1 MAAHGSAFPIAKLAL
16 NNSVPPILM
25 ASLRMGLVLIILIPF
40 WRFRI
45 PNKKYFLPLLAFS
58 ISMGVMV
65 YVFMNLSLYH
75 SSIISPIIVGSQFSP
90 IKSLAT
96 LPMALSIVGVAI
108 FAIFAAKL
116 MSIIGRRAG
125 FIFASVG
132 SSLAALMAAYS
143 IIIES
148 FLLFNLGCF
157 LLGAGVAFSHQYRF
171 AAVETVSKDMAPKAI
186 SIILLAGIGS
196 AFIGPN
202 LANISKEI
210 IPEHLYAGSYIALA
224 ILTLSS
230 TIFLLFYKDNHKP
243 NNFVKKDTRSY
254 FELISQPRFL
264 QALIASAFAY
274 AVMSFLMTATPIS
287 MHVME
292 KISLSKTGL
301 VIQLHIAAMFL
312 PSLITGNLIKK
323 FGHSKIMYAG
333 VVLFS
338 ITILTSLFE
347 QNFVNYLTAL
357 VFLGFGWNFLFISGT
372 SLLVLTYKEDEKFK
386 AQGFNDLIV
395 YSIQAVASLS
405 AGIFLNLTSWKT
417 MNLIC
422 IIFLIIIVISTLRAD
437 FKEKK

>member
-1 MAAHGSAFPIAKLAL
+1 MGHVHG
-16 NNSVPPILM
+16 
-25 ASLRMGLVLIILIPF
+25 RQ
-40 WRFRI
+40 
-45 PNKKYFLPLLAFS
+45 
-58 ISMGVMV
+58 V
-65 YVFMNLSLYH
+65 YVLMNKNLWLLILSQIFAFTAAPVTVFL
-75 SSIISPIIVGSQFSP
+75 SGIIGSQFSP
-90 IKSLAT
+90 IRSLAT

-108 FAIFAAKL
+108 FAIFAAKV

-171 AAVETVSKDMAPKAI
+171 AAVETVNKDMAPKAI

-210 IPEHLYAGSYIALA
+210 ISEHLYAGSYIALA

-333 VVLFS
+333 VFLFS

-422 IIFLIIIVISTLRAD
+422 IIFLIIIFISTLRAD

>member
-1 MAAHGSAFPIAKLAL
+1 MNKNLWLLILSQIFAFTAAPVTVFLSG
-16 NNSVPPILM
+16 
-25 ASLRMGLVLIILIPF
+25 II
-40 WRFRI
+40 
-45 PNKKYFLPLLAFS
+45 
-58 ISMGVMV
+58 
-65 YVFMNLSLYH
+65 
-75 SSIISPIIVGSQFSP
+75 GSQFSP

-96 LPMALSIVGVAI
+96 LPMALSIVGIAI
-108 FAIFAAKL
+108 FAFFAAKI

-125 FIFASVG
+125 FILASVG
-132 SSLAALMAAYS
+132 SSLAALMASYS

-171 AAVETVSKDMAPKAI
+171 AAVETVNKDMAPKAI

-210 IPEHLYAGSYIALA
+210 ISDHLYAGSYVALA

-230 TIFLLFYKDNHKP
+230 TIFLLFYEDNHRP
-243 NNFVKKDTRSY
+243 SNFVKKNTRSY
-254 FELISQPRFL
+254 FELIGQPRFL
-264 QALIASAFAY
+264 QALIASSFAY

-292 KISLSKTGL
+292 KISLAKTGL

-323 FGHSKIMYAG
+323 FGHSKIMYSG
-333 VVLFS
+333 VFLFS

-347 QNFVNYLTAL
+347 QNFINYLIAL
-357 VFLGFGWNFLFISGT
+357 IFLGFGWNFLFISGT
-372 SLLVLTYKEDEKFK
+372 SLLVLSYKEEEKFK

-395 YSIQAVASLS
+395 YTVQAIASLS
-405 AGIFLNLTSWKT
+405 AGIFISLTSWKT
-417 MNLIC
+417 MNLVC
-422 IIFLIIIVISTLRAD
+422 IIFLIIIIISTFRAD
-437 FKEKK
+437 LKQRS

>member
-1 MAAHGSAFPIAKLAL
+1 
-16 NNSVPPILM
+16 
-25 ASLRMGLVLIILIPF
+25 MGHVYG
-40 WRFRI
+40 RQ
-45 PNKKYFLPLLAFS
+45 
-58 ISMGVMV
+58 V
-65 YVFMNLSLYH
+65 YVLMNKNLWLLILSQIFAFTAAPVTVFL
-75 SSIISPIIVGSQFSP
+75 SGIIGSQFSP

-108 FAIFAAKL
+108 FAIFAAKV

-422 IIFLIIIVISTLRAD
+422 IIFLIIIFISTLRAD

>member
-1 MAAHGSAFPIAKLAL
+1 MGHVHG
-16 NNSVPPILM
+16 
-25 ASLRMGLVLIILIPF
+25 RQ
-40 WRFRI
+40 
-45 PNKKYFLPLLAFS
+45 
-58 ISMGVMV
+58 V
-65 YVFMNLSLYH
+65 YVLMNKNLWLLILSQIFAFTAAPVTVFL
-75 SSIISPIIVGSQFSP
+75 SGIIGSQFSP
-90 IKSLAT
+90 IRSLAT

-108 FAIFAAKL
+108 FAIFAAKV

-210 IPEHLYAGSYIALA
+210 ISEHLYAGSYIALA

-323 FGHSKIMYAG
+323 FGHSKIMNAG

>member
-1 MAAHGSAFPIAKLAL
+1 MNKNLWLLILSQIFAFTAAPVTVFLSG
-16 NNSVPPILM
+16 
-25 ASLRMGLVLIILIPF
+25 II
-40 WRFRI
+40 
-45 PNKKYFLPLLAFS
+45 
-58 ISMGVMV
+58 
-65 YVFMNLSLYH
+65 
-75 SSIISPIIVGSQFSP
+75 GSQFSP

-96 LPMALSIVGVAI
+96 LPMALSIVGIAI
-108 FAIFAAKL
+108 FAFFAAKI

-125 FIFASVG
+125 FILASVG
-132 SSLAALMAAYS
+132 SSLAALMASYS

-171 AAVETVSKDMAPKAI
+171 AAVETVNKDMAPKAI

-210 IPEHLYAGSYIALA
+210 ISDHLYAGSYVALA

-230 TIFLLFYKDNHKP
+230 TIFLLFYEDNHRP
-243 NNFVKKDTRSY
+243 SNFIKKNTRSY
-254 FELISQPRFL
+254 LELIGQPRFL
-264 QALIASAFAY
+264 QALIASSFAY

-292 KISLSKTGL
+292 KISLAKTGL

-323 FGHSKIMYAG
+323 FGHSKIMYSG
-333 VVLFS
+333 VLLFS

-347 QNFVNYLTAL
+347 QNFINYLIAL
-357 VFLGFGWNFLFISGT
+357 IFLGFGWNFLFISGT
-372 SLLVLTYKEDEKFK
+372 SLLVLSYKEEEKFK

-395 YSIQAVASLS
+395 YTVQAIASLS
-405 AGIFLNLTSWKT
+405 AGIFISLTSWKT
-417 MNLIC
+417 MNLVC
-422 IIFLIIIVISTLRAD
+422 IIFLIIIIISTKRD
-437 FKEKK
+437 DIKERK

>member
-1 MAAHGSAFPIAKLAL
+1 MNKNLWLLILSQIFAFTAAPVTVFLSG
-16 NNSVPPILM
+16 
-25 ASLRMGLVLIILIPF
+25 II
-40 WRFRI
+40 
-45 PNKKYFLPLLAFS
+45 
-58 ISMGVMV
+58 
-65 YVFMNLSLYH
+65 
-75 SSIISPIIVGSQFSP
+75 GSQFSP

-96 LPMALSIVGVAI
+96 LPMALSIVGIAI
-108 FAIFAAKL
+108 FAFFAAKI

-125 FIFASVG
+125 FILASVG
-132 SSLAALMAAYS
+132 SSLAALMASYS

-171 AAVETVSKDMAPKAI
+171 AAVETVNKDMAPKAI

-210 IPEHLYAGSYIALA
+210 ISDHLYAGSYVALA

-230 TIFLLFYKDNHKP
+230 TIFLLFYEDNHRP
-243 NNFVKKDTRSY
+243 SNFVKKNTRSY
-254 FELISQPRFL
+254 FELITQPRFL
-264 QALIASAFAY
+264 QALIASSFAY

-292 KISLSKTGL
+292 KISLAKTGL

-323 FGHSKIMYAG
+323 FGHSKIMYLG
-333 VVLFS
+333 VLLFS

-347 QNFVNYLTAL
+347 QNFINYLIAL
-357 VFLGFGWNFLFISGT
+357 IFLGFGWNFLFISGT
-372 SLLVLTYKEDEKFK
+372 SLLVLSYKEEEKFK

-395 YSIQAVASLS
+395 YTVQAIASLS
-405 AGIFLNLTSWKT
+405 AGIFISLTSWKT
-417 MNLIC
+417 MNLVC
-422 IIFLIIIVISTLRAD
+422 IIFLIIIIISTFRAD
-437 FKEKK
+437 LKQKS

>member
-1 MAAHGSAFPIAKLAL
+1 MNKNLWLLILSQIFAFTAAPVTVFLSG
-16 NNSVPPILM
+16 
-25 ASLRMGLVLIILIPF
+25 II
-40 WRFRI
+40 
-45 PNKKYFLPLLAFS
+45 
-58 ISMGVMV
+58 
-65 YVFMNLSLYH
+65 
-75 SSIISPIIVGSQFSP
+75 GSQFSP

-108 FAIFAAKL
+108 FAIFAAKI

-125 FIFASVG
+125 FILASIG
-132 SSLAALMAAYS
+132 SSLAALMASYS

-157 LLGAGVAFSHQYRF
+157 ILGAGVAFSHQYRF
-171 AAVETVSKDMAPKAI
+171 AAVETVNKDMAPKAI

-210 IPEHLYAGSYIALA
+210 ISDHLYAGSYVALA

-230 TIFLLFYKDNHKP
+230 TIFLLFYEDNHRP
-243 NNFVKKDTRSY
+243 SNFVKKNTRSY
-254 FELISQPRFL
+254 FELIGQPRFL
-264 QALIASAFAY
+264 QALIASSFAY

-292 KISLSKTGL
+292 KISLAKTGL
-301 VIQLHIAAMFL
+301 VIQLHITAMFL

-323 FGHSKIMYAG
+323 FGHSKIMYSG
-333 VVLFS
+333 VLLFS

-347 QNFVNYLTAL
+347 QNFINYLIAL
-357 VFLGFGWNFLFISGT
+357 IFLGFGWNFLFISGT
-372 SLLVLTYKEDEKFK
+372 SLLVLSYKEEEKFK

-395 YSIQAVASLS
+395 YTVQAIASLS
-405 AGIFLNLTSWKT
+405 AGIFISLTSWKT
-417 MNLIC
+417 MNLVC
-422 IIFLIIIVISTLRAD
+422 IIFLIIIIISTFRAD
-437 FKEKK
+437 LKQRS

>member
-1 MAAHGSAFPIAKLAL
+1 
-16 NNSVPPILM
+16 
-25 ASLRMGLVLIILIPF
+25 
-40 WRFRI
+40 
-45 PNKKYFLPLLAFS
+45 
-58 ISMGVMV
+58 
-65 YVFMNLSLYH
+65 
-75 SSIISPIIVGSQFSP
+75 
-90 IKSLAT
+90 
-96 LPMALSIVGVAI
+96 
-108 FAIFAAKL
+108 
-116 MSIIGRRAG
+116 
-125 FIFASVG
+125 
-132 SSLAALMAAYS
+132 
-143 IIIES
+143 
-148 FLLFNLGCF
+148 
-157 LLGAGVAFSHQYRF
+157 
-171 AAVETVSKDMAPKAI
+171 
-186 SIILLAGIGS
+186 
-196 AFIGPN
+196 
-202 LANISKEI
+202 
-210 IPEHLYAGSYIALA
+210 
-224 ILTLSS
+224 
-230 TIFLLFYKDNHKP
+230 
-243 NNFVKKDTRSY
+243 
-254 FELISQPRFL
+254 
-264 QALIASAFAY
+264 
-274 AVMSFLMTATPIS
+274 MTATPIS

-437 FKEKK
+437 FKEKQ

>member
-1 MAAHGSAFPIAKLAL
+1 MNKNLWLLILSQIFAFTAAPVTVFLSG
-16 NNSVPPILM
+16 
-25 ASLRMGLVLIILIPF
+25 II
-40 WRFRI
+40 
-45 PNKKYFLPLLAFS
+45 
-58 ISMGVMV
+58 
-65 YVFMNLSLYH
+65 
-75 SSIISPIIVGSQFSP
+75 GSQFSP

-96 LPMALSIVGVAI
+96 LPMALSIVGIAI
-108 FAIFAAKL
+108 FAFFAAKI

-125 FIFASVG
+125 FILASVG
-132 SSLAALMAAYS
+132 SSLASLMASYS

-171 AAVETVSKDMAPKAI
+171 AAVETVDKDMAPKAI

-210 IPEHLYAGSYIALA
+210 ILDHLYAGSYVALA

-230 TIFLLFYKDNHKP
+230 TIFLLFYEDNHRP
-243 NNFVKKDTRSY
+243 NNLIKKNTRSY
-254 FELISQPRFL
+254 FELITQPRFL
-264 QALIASAFAY
+264 QALIASSFAY

-292 KISLSKTGL
+292 KISLAKTGL

-323 FGHSKIMYAG
+323 FGHSKIMYLG
-333 VVLFS
+333 VLLFS

-347 QNFVNYLTAL
+347 QNFKNYLIAL
-357 VFLGFGWNFLFISGT
+357 IFLGFGWNFLFISGT
-372 SLLVLTYKEDEKFK
+372 SLLVLSYKEEEKFK

-395 YSIQAVASLS
+395 YTVQAIASLS
-405 AGIFLNLTSWKT
+405 AGIFISLTSWKT
-417 MNLIC
+417 MNLVC
-422 IIFLIIIVISTLRAD
+422 IIFLIIIVISTFRAD
-437 FKEKK
+437 LKQRI

>member
-1 MAAHGSAFPIAKLAL
+1 MNKNLWLLILSQIFAFTAAPVTVFLSGIIGSK
-16 NNSVPPILM
+16 
-25 ASLRMGLVLIILIPF
+25 
-40 WRFRI
+40 
-45 PNKKYFLPLLAFS
+45 
-58 ISMGVMV
+58 
-65 YVFMNLSLYH
+65 
-75 SSIISPIIVGSQFSP
+75 FSP

-96 LPMALSIVGVAI
+96 LPMALSIVGIAI
-108 FAIFAAKL
+108 FAIFAAKV

-125 FIFASVG
+125 FMFASIG
-132 SSLAALMAAYS
+132 SSISSLLAAYS

-148 FLLFNLGCF
+148 FILFNFSCF

-171 AAVETVSKDMAPKAI
+171 AAVETVKKDMAPKAI

-202 LANISKEI
+202 VANITKEFI
-210 IPEHLYAGSYIALA
+210 AKHLYAGSYIALA
-224 ILTLSS
+224 VLTLIS
-230 TIFLLFYKDNHKP
+230 TIFLIFYKDGHHSNKIT
-243 NNFVKKDTRSY
+243 KKTTRSY
-254 FELISQPRFL
+254 SELVSQPRFL

-292 KISLSKTGL
+292 KISLTKTGL

-312 PSLITGNLIKK
+312 PSLVTGNLIKK
-323 FGHSKIMYAG
+323 FGHSKIMYGG

-347 QNFVNYLTAL
+347 QNLTNYLIAL

-372 SLLVLTYKEDEKFK
+372 SLLVLSYRENEKFK

-395 YSIQAVASLS
+395 YSIQAIASLS
-405 AGIFLNLTSWKT
+405 AGVFLTLTSWKT

-422 IIFLIIIVISTLRAD
+422 IIFLILIILSTLRAD
-437 FKEKK
+437 FKERR

>member
-1 MAAHGSAFPIAKLAL
+1 MNKNLWLLILSQIFAFTAAPVTVFLSG
-16 NNSVPPILM
+16 
-25 ASLRMGLVLIILIPF
+25 II
-40 WRFRI
+40 
-45 PNKKYFLPLLAFS
+45 
-58 ISMGVMV
+58 
-65 YVFMNLSLYH
+65 
-75 SSIISPIIVGSQFSP
+75 GSQFSP

-96 LPMALSIVGVAI
+96 LPMALSIVGTAI

-132 SSLAALMAAYS
+132 TSIISLTAAYS
-143 IIIES
+143 IVIES
-148 FLLFNLGCF
+148 FILFNLACF
-157 LLGAGVAFSHQYRF
+157 LIGAGVAFSHQYRF
-171 AAVETVSKDMAPKAI
+171 AAVETVDRELAPKAI

-210 IPEHLYAGSYIALA
+210 IPQHLYVGSYIALSA
-224 ILTLSS
+224 LTLTS
-230 TIFLLFYKDNHKP
+230 TIFLLFYKDGHKK
-243 NNFVKKDTRSY
+243 NNIIKKSSRSY

-292 KISLSKTGL
+292 KISLTKTGF

-323 FGHSKIMYAG
+323 FGHSKIMYSG

-338 ITILTSLFE
+338 ITLLLSLFE
-347 QNFVNYLTAL
+347 QNFLNYLIAL
-357 VFLGFGWNFLFISGT
+357 IFLGLGWNFLFISGT
-372 SLLVLTYKEDEKFK
+372 SLLVLSYREEEKFK

-395 YSIQAVASLS
+395 YTVQAIASLS
-405 AGIFLNLTSWKT
+405 AGVFISLSSWKT
-417 MNLIC
+417 MNLVC

>member
-1 MAAHGSAFPIAKLAL
+1 
-16 NNSVPPILM
+16 
-25 ASLRMGLVLIILIPF
+25 MGHVYG
-40 WRFRI
+40 RQ
-45 PNKKYFLPLLAFS
+45 
-58 ISMGVMV
+58 V
-65 YVFMNLSLYH
+65 YVLMNKNLWLLILSQIFAFTAAPVTVFL
-75 SSIISPIIVGSQFSP
+75 SGIIGSQFSP

-108 FAIFAAKL
+108 FAIFAAKV
-116 MSIIGRRAG
+116 MSVIGRRAG
-125 FIFASVG
+125 FMFASIG

-171 AAVETVSKDMAPKAI
+171 AAVETVNKDMAPKAI

>member
-1 MAAHGSAFPIAKLAL
+1 MNKNLWLLILSQIFAFTAAPVTVFLSG
-16 NNSVPPILM
+16 
-25 ASLRMGLVLIILIPF
+25 II
-40 WRFRI
+40 
-45 PNKKYFLPLLAFS
+45 
-58 ISMGVMV
+58 
-65 YVFMNLSLYH
+65 
-75 SSIISPIIVGSQFSP
+75 GSQFSP

-96 LPMALSIVGVAI
+96 LPMALSIVGIAI
-108 FAIFAAKL
+108 FAFFAAKI

-125 FIFASVG
+125 FILASVG
-132 SSLAALMAAYS
+132 SSLAALMASYS

-171 AAVETVSKDMAPKAI
+171 AAVETVNKDMAPKAI

-210 IPEHLYAGSYIALA
+210 ISDHLYAGSYVALA

-230 TIFLLFYKDNHKP
+230 TIFLLFYEDNHRP
-243 NNFVKKDTRSY
+243 NNFIKKNTRSY
-254 FELISQPRFL
+254 FELITQPRFL
-264 QALIASAFAY
+264 QALIASSFAY

-292 KISLSKTGL
+292 KISLAKTGL

-323 FGHSKIMYAG
+323 FGHSKIMYSG
-333 VVLFS
+333 VFLFS

-347 QNFVNYLTAL
+347 QNFINYLIAL
-357 VFLGFGWNFLFISGT
+357 IFLGFGWNFLFISGT
-372 SLLVLTYKEDEKFK
+372 SLLVLSYKEEEKFK

-395 YSIQAVASLS
+395 YTVQAIASLS
-405 AGIFLNLTSWKT
+405 AGIFISLTSWKT

-422 IIFLIIIVISTLRAD
+422 LIFLGIIILSTLRAD
-437 FKEKK
+437 IKERG

>member
-1 MAAHGSAFPIAKLAL
+1 MGHVHG
-16 NNSVPPILM
+16 
-25 ASLRMGLVLIILIPF
+25 RQ
-40 WRFRI
+40 
-45 PNKKYFLPLLAFS
+45 
-58 ISMGVMV
+58 V
-65 YVFMNLSLYH
+65 YVLMNKNLWLLILSQIFAFTAAPVTVFL
-75 SSIISPIIVGSQFSP
+75 SGIIGSQFSP

-108 FAIFAAKL
+108 FAIFAAKV

-171 AAVETVSKDMAPKAI
+171 AAVETVNKDMAPKAI

-210 IPEHLYAGSYIALA
+210 ISEHLYAGSYIALA

-333 VVLFS
+333 VFLFS

-422 IIFLIIIVISTLRAD
+422 IIFLIIIFISTLRAD

>member
-1 MAAHGSAFPIAKLAL
+1 
-16 NNSVPPILM
+16 
-25 ASLRMGLVLIILIPF
+25 MGHVYG
-40 WRFRI
+40 RQ
-45 PNKKYFLPLLAFS
+45 
-58 ISMGVMV
+58 V
-65 YVFMNLSLYH
+65 YVLMNKNLWLLILSQIFAFTAAPVTVFLRG
-75 SSIISPIIVGSQFSP
+75 IIGSQFSP

-108 FAIFAAKL
+108 FAIFAAKV

-422 IIFLIIIVISTLRAD
+422 IIFLIIIFISTLRAD

>member
-1 MAAHGSAFPIAKLAL
+1 
-16 NNSVPPILM
+16 
-25 ASLRMGLVLIILIPF
+25 MGHVYG
-40 WRFRI
+40 RQ
-45 PNKKYFLPLLAFS
+45 
-58 ISMGVMV
+58 V
-65 YVFMNLSLYH
+65 YVLMNKNLWLLILSQIFAFTAAPVTVFL
-75 SSIISPIIVGSQFSP
+75 SGIIGSQFSP

-108 FAIFAAKL
+108 FAIFAAKV

-125 FIFASVG
+125 FIFASIG

-143 IIIES
+143 IIIEN